1 LFIVPLV
8 VPEPVVPEP
17 VLPEP
22 VLPLVWP
29 YELLLLMPLFV
40 PLFVP
45 LYEPLLLVL
54 PVVPMF
60 ADVSVVAAELMSVEV
75 VLLPAV

>member
-1 LFIVPLV
+1 V
-8 VPEPVVPEP
+8 
-17 VLPEP
+17 
-22 VLPLVWP
+22 
-29 YELLLLMPLFV
+29 LLLLMPL

-45 LYEPLLLVL
+45 LYVPLLLVL

-60 ADVSVVAAELMSVEV
+60 ADVSVLAAELMSVEV